1 MGSSKAKTQI
11 LVLKNNRVATK
22 DPMEKVST
30 GNFNKWISNC
40 IAKIS
45 ELEAATGVVL

>member
-30 GNFNKWISNC
+30 GNFNK
-40 IAKIS
+40 
-45 ELEAATGVVL
+45 